1 MTPAQGRQL
10 RRLLTVGAVS
20 PETAV
25 DWRAKM
31 PAKAGEDPRDP
42 QGVLALSTRAPTP
55 TLDITILNPL
65 QRGNYVDSIV
75 RDPDAPQ
82 RRRVYWLTSAG
93 LQAAKAQ
100 QRIIDAD
107 AGEAVR

>member
-10 RRLLTVGAVS
+10 RRLLAVGAVS
-20 PETAV
+20 LETAV

-31 PAKAGEDPRDP
+31 PAEPHEDPRDP
-42 QGVLALSTRAPTP
+42 QGVLALSKSAPTP

-65 QRGNYVDSIV
+65 QRASYVDSIV
-75 RDPDAPQ
+75 RDSDAPQ

-93 LQAAKAQ
+93 QQAARAQ
-100 QRIIDAD
+100 QRIIEAD
-107 AGEAVR
+107 AGSGAR